1 LARRRAPP
9 SPRRSR
15 VCAATVS
22 WTSPRW
28 SPALAPSAQIALT
41 LRLLGG
47 LETPYIA
54 RAFLVPEQ
62 TMAKRLVRAK
72 QKIRDAKIPY
82 RVPRDAELPRRLRS
96 VLTVIYLVFNEGY
109 TATEGNE
116 LIRADLCAEAI
127 RLARGLRNRFI
138 DTYDAQAPA
147 GFPAVHHLTI
157 PLRRA
162 AAAAGDPEAVNLWAG
177 TGYRAAVERPAADT
191 LRELA
196 SRL

>member
-1 LARRRAPP
+1 MACELRHDD
-9 SPRRSR
+9 
-15 VCAATVS
+15 AA
-22 WTSPRW
+22 
-28 SPALAPSAQIALT
+28 
-41 LRLLGG
+41 LLGRDR
-47 LETPYIA
+47 ETVVTQ
-54 RAFLVPEQ
+54 AF
-62 TMAKRLVRAK
+62 
-72 QKIRDAKIPY
+72 
-82 RVPRDAELPRRLRS
+82 S
-96 VLTVIYLVFNEGY
+96 G
-109 TATEGNE
+109 
-116 LIRADLCAEAI
+116 

-177 TGYRAAVERPAADT
+177 TAYRAAVERPAADT